1 MDPTVA
7 IAGIDVSKGKLDVH
21 ILPSNLV
28 FTVDRD
34 PHGLAGLVRRLHK
47 AGVGQ
52 VALEASGDYERSVI
66 ERLEVD
72 DFVVHLLN
80 PARVRLF
87 AEAAGILAKTDPIDA
102 RVIALYCR
110 HFPDKGLT
118 RRPENARKLGEFL
131 SVRAMLH
138 KIIDEARNRLEHL
151 RDPDLKALAERTLAD
166 ARGQLKDINARVAR
180 LIAQDEAMARKAK
193 LVRSLKGA
201 GPVLT
206 STLLARVPELG
217 TLGRRQIARLCGVS
231 PSDNQSGKAR
241 RRAKLG
247 GGRDQ
252 IRPVL
257 HMVVLAAIRS
267 NPAIASFAKRLA
279 AKGKPRRLVFAACA
293 RKIVVI
299 LNAMLRDQI
308 AWRDGKA
315 A

>member
-1 MDPTVA
+1 MDTTVA
-7 IAGIDVSKGKLDVH
+7 IAGIDVSKDKLDVH

-34 PHGLAGLVRRLHK
+34 RHGLAGLVRRLHK
-47 AGVGQ
+47 AGVGE
-52 VALEASGDYERSVI
+52 VAVEASGDYERLVI
-66 ERLEVD
+66 EQLEAD
-72 DFVVHLLN
+72 GFIVHLLN

-102 RVIALYCR
+102 RVIALYGR

-131 SVRAMLH
+131 SVRAMLR

-151 RDPDLKALAERTLAD
+151 QDPDLKALAERTLTD
-166 ARGQLKDINARVAR
+166 ARAQLKQINTRIVR
-180 LIAQDEAMARKAK
+180 LIAHDEAMMRKAK

-201 GPVLT
+201 GPVLA

-231 PSDNQSGKAR
+231 PTDNQSGRAR

-247 GGRDQ
+247 GGRDH

-267 NPAIASFAKRLA
+267 NPAISSFAKRLS
-279 AKGKPRRLVFAACA
+279 AKGKPKRVVFAACA
-293 RKIVVI
+293 RKIIVT
-299 LNAMLRDQI
+299 LNAMLRDQTP
-308 AWRDGKA
+308 WQSVKA

>member
-1 MDPTVA
+1 MDTTVA

-21 ILPSNLV
+21 ILPNNLV

-47 AGVGQ
+47 TGVGQ

-66 ERLEVD
+66 ERLEAD
-72 DFVVHLLN
+72 GFVVHLLN

-151 RDPDLKALAERTLAD
+151 RDPDLTALAERTLAD
-166 ARGQLKDINARVAR
+166 ARGQLKGINARVAR

-257 HMVVLAAIRS
+257 HMVVMAAIRS
-267 NPAIASFAKRLA
+267 NPAISSFAKRLA

-293 RKIVVI
+293 RKIIVI
-299 LNAMLRDQI
+299 LNAMLRDQT
-308 AWRDGKA
+308 AWRSVEA

>member
-1 MDPTVA
+1 MDTTVA
-7 IAGIDVSKGKLDVH
+7 IAGIDVSKDKLDVH

-34 PHGLAGLVRRLHK
+34 PSGLAGLVRRLLK
-47 AGVGQ
+47 AGAGQ
-52 VALEASGDYERSVI
+52 VAVEASGDYERSVL
-66 ERLEVD
+66 ERLEAD
-72 DFVVHLLN
+72 GFVVHLLN

-102 RVIALYCR
+102 RVIALYCQ

-131 SVRAMLH
+131 SVRAMLR

-151 RDPDLKALAERTLAD
+151 RDPDLRALAGRTLAD
-166 ARGQLKDINARVAR
+166 ARGQLKDVNARLAR

-193 LVRSLKGA
+193 LMRSLKGA
-201 GPVLT
+201 GPVLS

-217 TLGRRQIARLCGVS
+217 TMGRRQIARLCGVS

-267 NPAIASFAKRLA
+267 NPAISSFARRLA
-279 AKGKPRRLVFAACA
+279 TKGKPRRLVFAACA
-293 RKIVVI
+293 RKIIVI

-308 AWRDGKA
+308 AWRSVQA

>member
-1 MDPTVA
+1 MDTTVA

-21 ILPSNLV
+21 VLPSNLV

-47 AGVGQ
+47 DGVGQ

-66 ERLEVD
+66 ERLEAD
-72 DFVVHLLN
+72 GIVVHLLN

-102 RVIALYCR
+102 KVIALYCQ
-110 HFPDKGLT
+110 HFPDSGLT
-118 RRPENARKLGEFL
+118 SRPENARKLGEFL

-166 ARGQLKDINARVAR
+166 ARGQLRDINAGLAR
-180 LIAQDEAMARKAK
+180 LIAQDKAMARKAK
-193 LVRSLKGA
+193 LIRSLKGA

-231 PSDNQSGKAR
+231 PADNQSGKAR

-267 NPAIASFAKRLA
+267 NPAISSFAKRLA

-293 RKIVVI
+293 RKIIVI
-299 LNAMLRDQI
+299 LNAMVRDQT
-308 AWRDGKA
+308 AWRSLKA

>member
-1 MDPTVA
+1 MDTTVA

-47 AGVGQ
+47 ADVGQ

-66 ERLEVD
+66 ERLEAD
-72 DFVVHLLN
+72 GFVVHLLN

-131 SVRAMLH
+131 SVRAMLR

-151 RDPDLKALAERTLAD
+151 RDPDLKALVERTLID
-166 ARGQLKDINARVAR
+166 ARGQLKDINARLAR

-193 LVRSLKGA
+193 VVRSLKGA

-257 HMVVLAAIRS
+257 HMVVMAAIRS
-267 NPAIASFAKRLA
+267 NPAISSFAKRLA

-293 RKIVVI
+293 RKIIVI

-308 AWRDGKA
+308 AWRSVQA

>member
-1 MDPTVA
+1 MDTTVA

-34 PHGLAGLVRRLHK
+34 PPGLVGLARRLHK
-47 AGVGQ
+47 AGVSQ
-52 VALEASGDYERSVI
+52 VAVEASGDYERSVI
-66 ERLEVD
+66 ERLEAD
-72 DFVVHLLN
+72 GFVVHLLN

-151 RDPDLKALAERTLAD
+151 RDPDLKALAERTLTD
-166 ARGQLKDINARVAR
+166 AHDQLKEIDTRMAR

-217 TLGRRQIARLCGVS
+217 TMGRRQIARLCGVS

-267 NPAIASFAKRLA
+267 NPVIASFARRLA
-279 AKGKPRRLVFAACA
+279 AKGKPRRLVLAACA
-293 RKIVVI
+293 RKIIVI
-299 LNAMLRDQI
+299 LNAMLRDQT
-308 AWRDGKA
+308 AWHSVKA